1 MTLLR
6 SFALAAALCALLALP
21 ALARA
26 QHETEHAQQMR
37 QGDDALGTV
46 HFETTCSAEAQPRF
60 NRAVALLHSFWFP
73 AAIDA
78 FNDVLELDPACA
90 MAEWG
95 IAMARWGNP
104 LGSGRQPQMLVDG
117 WNAVAR
123 ATAIGAKSERERDY
137 IAAVTHLYTD
147 HENTSDR
154 SRGLAYETAMN
165 ALVAAYP
172 DDSEAAIFYA
182 MALNGT
188 ADLTDK
194 TYAKQLEAAAILEPA
209 YDDQPNHPG
218 IAHYLIHTY
227 DVPALANRAIDA
239 ARSYAAIAPAAPH
252 ALHMPSHT
260 FTRLGYWQESID
272 TNIKAADAAIA
283 ADSPPE
289 ALHAM
294 DYMIYGYLQTG
305 QDAAAREVV
314 GRMNEIRDGIDA
326 GSGYGVAGFYA
337 VAAIQARYTLE
348 RRDWEAAANL
358 DVLRTATPFVD
369 AIVYFARAMGAA
381 RSGDPA
387 RAREDVAQLDRA
399 RDTLGGN
406 SYWATKVDIHREVA
420 EAWIAFAEGA
430 TDDALATMRRAAD
443 REDQTEK
450 SAISPG
456 PVAPARELLGQMLL
470 EAGRNE
476 AALEAFQATTAKEPG
491 RFRGIYGAARA
502 AELSGNRELAERFY
516 TTLLEVAARADDGGR
531 PEIAQA
537 RAFLTGN

>member
-1 MTLLR
+1 MTILR
-6 SFALAAALCALLALP
+6 PFALAATVCALFMLP
-21 ALARA
+21 ALAHA
-26 QHETEHAQQMR
+26 QHENEPAQETSR
-37 QGDDALGTV
+37 DDDALGTV
-46 HFETTCSAEAQPRF
+46 HFETTCSADVQPRF
-60 NRAVALLHSFWFP
+60 NRAVALLHSFWF
-73 AAIDA
+73 AVAIDG
-78 FNDVLELDPACA
+78 FNEVLELDPTCA
-90 MAEWG
+90 IAAWG
-95 IAMARWGNP
+95 IAMAHWGNP

-117 WNAVAR
+117 WSAVER
-123 ATAIGAKSERERDY
+123 AEAIGAKSARERGY
-137 IAAVTHLYTD
+137 IAAVAHLYTD

-154 SRGLAYETAMN
+154 SRGLAFETAMK

-188 ADLTDK
+188 ADLNDK
-194 TYAKQLEAAAILEPA
+194 TYAKQLEAAAILEAA

-218 IAHYLIHTY
+218 VAHYLIHTY
-227 DVPALANRAIDA
+227 DVPALADRAIDA

-348 RRDWEAAANL
+348 RRDWEAAAGL

-381 RSGDPA
+381 RSGDPS
-387 RAREDVAQLDRA
+387 RAREDVAQLGRA

-476 AALEAFQATTAKEPG
+476 AALDAFQATTAKEPG

-502 AELSGNRELAERFY
+502 AELTGNRELARRFY
-516 TTLLEVAARADDGGR
+516 TTLLEVAERADDGGR

-537 RAFLTGN
+537 EAFLTGN